1 MMGAAYTTD
10 CADTSDTST
19 RGWVTYPLSTTETT
33 DTSPTV
39 PIFRLL
45 SVDYANAI
53 IKASVEPLIEEVLT
67 PPKAWRWYHVFRSF
81 VESRLPERGNEIN
94 LVIRRVQERY
104 SRLQR
109 VRWKRRRF
117 VQRLME

>member
-1 MMGAAYTTD
+1 MGMAYTID
-10 CADTSDTST
+10 SREIGT
-19 RGWVTYPLSTTETT
+19 RGWATYPLNTTETT

-39 PIFRLL
+39 PIFRML

-53 IKASVEPLIEEVLT
+53 IKASVELLIEDVLT

-81 VESRLPERGNEIN
+81 VEPRLPERGNEIN

-104 SRLQR
+104 SHLQR

-117 VQRLME
+117 VQSLMK

>member
-1 MMGAAYTTD
+1 MTCTTY
-10 CADTSDTST
+10 ATNSLEIGT
-19 RGWVTYPLSTTETT
+19 RGWATSDG

-53 IKASVEPLIEEVLT
+53 VKASVELLIEEVLT

-81 VESRLPERGNEIN
+81 VESRLPEWSNAIDK
-94 LVIRRVQERY
+94 VIRRVQERY